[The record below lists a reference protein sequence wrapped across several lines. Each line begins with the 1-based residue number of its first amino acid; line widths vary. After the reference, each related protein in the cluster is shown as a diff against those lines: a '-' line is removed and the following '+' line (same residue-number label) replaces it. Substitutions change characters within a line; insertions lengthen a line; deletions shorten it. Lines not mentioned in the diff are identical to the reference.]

1 MLSWNCAKV
10 FVSAGNPDSAATID
24 TAGMLAYR
32 ANQTAEAKYTSLY
45 MLYKWPTKTVCILD
59 HVTFL
64 LTLIQSV
71 WEVVSVQGEWFIMP
85 SVCRDGI
92 GCFVFPIHWYRSEVP
107 KYRLYIS
114 FNQHQHRCTCS
125 LNQYTVP

>member
-1 MLSWNCAKV
+1 M
-10 FVSAGNPDSAATID
+10 PATID

-45 MLYKWPTKTVCILD
+45 MLYKRPTKTVCILD

-71 WEVVSVQGEWFIMP
+71 WEVVSVEGEWFI
-85 SVCRDGI
+85 SQSC
-92 GCFVFPIHWYRSEVP
+92 
-107 KYRLYIS
+107 
-114 FNQHQHRCTCS
+114 HQ
-125 LNQYTVP
+125 YVGMA